1 MKTVDDKGA
10 RAYQLD
16 DSGFIVDPWAWDEG
30 IARKY
35 AQQESCPRLQD
46 DHWRLILFARQHFL
60 ARGQAPMPPD
70 YAKYANMSVGQIC
83 GLFPR
88 GLMSIARL
96 AGLPQPK
103 SC

>member
-1 MKTVDDKGA
+1 MEPVEDKGEK
-10 RAYQLD
+10 AYQLD
-16 DSGFIVDPWAWDEG
+16 EAGFIVDPRTWDEG
-30 IARKY
+30 FAMKY
-35 AQQESCPRLQD
+35 FQQESCPRLED

-60 ARGQAPMPPD
+60 AHCHAPMPPD
-70 YAKYANMSVGQIC
+70 YARYANTSVGRIC

-96 AGLPQPK
+96 AGLPQTK